1 MIEGPFQHLRRH
13 FDQRACE
20 ERAERSCIATWHTC
34 LEPGQADLI
43 QGAFWGGSGV
53 WHGGSRIWVPVL
65 WLGFRDVLLLVLKTL
80 LFLSLICCSWHQ
92 LAAQILIRWD
102 PALRM
107 KRYSWEWPWAAQWL
121 GEKCWNEDHSFIVC
135 CVLRRNPDPQKQHV
149 PRCSREEGRARC
161 SAREGR
167 SPDFSP
173 PLYPIQNALQN
184 AASKRP
190 KTQNARGAR
199 SFTRLVEPTLQ
210 GLRDLLQERHLRPR
224 PRPQTPKRSQQI
236 PTGFRA

>member
-43 QGAFWGGSGV
+43 QELSGV
-53 WHGGSRIWVPVL
+53 GPESGTEVRGF
-65 WLGFRDVLLLVLKTL
+65 GFRCFKTL

-173 PLYPIQNALQN
+173 PSAPFKTLFKTPPQNAQKHKTHGERGVLR
-184 AASKRP
+184 ASWSRRFRDSGISFKSATCAQGRGP
-190 KTQNARGAR
+190 KHPTDPNR
-199 SFTRLVEPTLQ
+199 SQPGS
-210 GLRDLLQERHLRPR
+210 GLRVQGSVGQRG
-224 PRPQTPKRSQQI
+224 Q
-236 PTGFRA
+236 